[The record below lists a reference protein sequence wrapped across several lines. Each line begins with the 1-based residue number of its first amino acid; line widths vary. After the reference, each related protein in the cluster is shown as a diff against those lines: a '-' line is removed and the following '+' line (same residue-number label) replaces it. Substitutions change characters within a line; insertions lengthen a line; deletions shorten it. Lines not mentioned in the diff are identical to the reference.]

1 MISFVK
7 GLGLSLLACFAAL
20 APLSP
25 AAAADGSPVV
35 HEPLPYAQNALE
47 PHISSATLGFHHG
60 KHHLA
65 YVNAANDLLKG
76 TPLAAKKV
84 EEIIREIAGKPEHA
98 GLFNNIAQ
106 AWNHAFFWNC
116 LKAGGG
122 GKPGP
127 KLAAMIDKEFGSFE
141 KFAEAFITAG
151 KQQFGS
157 GWVWL
162 VLDNGALKI
171 VKTPNAETPL
181 TTGAKPLFVVDVW
194 EHAYYLDYQNRRP
207 DFVKTVLEHLADW
220 DFVTR
225 NLD

>member
-1 MISFVK
+1 MNSRVK
-7 GLGLSLLACFAAL
+7 GLCISLVTLAWVL
-20 APLSP
+20 APLSW
-25 AAAADGSPVV
+25 AAAEGGAPVP

-47 PHISSATLGFHHG
+47 PYISSATLGFHHG

-65 YVNAANDLLKG
+65 YVKAANDLLKG
-76 TPLAAKKV
+76 TPLAEKKV
-84 EEIIREIAGKPEHA
+84 EEIIRDTAGKA
-98 GLFNNIAQ
+98 DQISLFNNIAQ
-106 AWNHAFFWNC
+106 AWNHAFFWKC

-127 KLAAMIDKEFGSFE
+127 KLASMIDKEFGSFE
-141 KFAEAFITAG
+141 KFVEAFITAG

-162 VLDNGALKI
+162 VLDKGTLKI

-181 TTGAKPLFVVDVW
+181 STAAKPLFVVDVW

-207 DFVKTVLEHLADW
+207 DFVKTVLEYLADW
-220 DFVTR
+220 DFVAR

>member
-1 MISFVK
+1 MQSIVK
-7 GLGLSLLACFAAL
+7 GLGFSLFTFALAF
-20 APLSP
+20 APLSQAV
-25 AAAADGSPVV
+25 AAGGAPVA

-76 TPLAAKKV
+76 TPLAEKKV
-84 EEIIREIAGKPEHA
+84 EEIIREAAGKPEQA

-106 AWNHAFFWNC
+106 AWNHAFFWKC
-116 LKAGGG
+116 LKANGG

-141 KFAEAFITAG
+141 KFTEAFITAG

-162 VLDNGALKI
+162 VLDNGSLKI

-181 TTGAKPLFVVDVW
+181 TTGAKPIFVVDVW

-220 DFVTR
+220 EFVTK